1 VVCFDGSLDVKLKKQ
16 FTNLMIAGGGQVIQ
30 DPRDMTL
37 DTVMVCQSLSK
48 KKDDHLVATLQC
60 LYGKRP
66 ISIAWMTQSIL
77 RYELLNEEE
86 FAIGT
91 EKVSVK
97 RKIG

>member
-1 VVCFDGSLDVKLKKQ
+1 MVCFDGSLDVKLKKQ